1 MKRKLLIGII
11 VVTSPF
17 WGGWLLL
24 FALPAWPYL
33 VWMVLKKKISLFH
46 DQIEPELAERYLKR
60 LKTSL
65 LVAGTSLVVG
75 IVGVIMHNVL
85 YAMNEI
91 EESVFFFVAI
101 IGLLVFSWAT
111 LYGFYIF
118 IRGRQKPT

>member
-11 VVTSPF
+11 VVSSPF
-17 WGGWLLL
+17 WFGPLFLL
-24 FALPAWPYL
+24 ALLVWPYL
-33 VWMVLKKKISLFH
+33 VWVVLKKKISLFH

-85 YAMNEI
+85 YAINEI
-91 EESVFFFVAI
+91 EEPVFFVVAI
-101 IGLLVFSWAT
+101 IGLFMFFWAT
-111 LYGFYIF
+111 VYGFYIF
-118 IRGRQKPT
+118 LRGRQKPT